1 MIKGSFR
8 QKRNGAGMMILV
20 KISIRQKGKERKIF
34 GRKDMQRDDQKCE
47 REYFIRE
54 MKWSK

>member
-1 MIKGSFR
+1 MIKGSLR
-8 QKRNGAGMMILV
+8 QKRHGAEMMILV

-34 GRKDMQRDDQKCE
+34 GRKDVQRDDQKFE

-54 MKWSK
+54 NETE

>member
-8 QKRNGAGMMILV
+8 QKRHGAEMMILV
-20 KISIRQKGKERKIF
+20 KISIRQKGEERKIF
-34 GRKDMQRDDQKCE
+34 GRKDVQRDDQKFE

-54 MKWSK
+54 NETE